1 MIAGVLTISATAFAE
16 LALTC
21 NKIWHNKQGK
31 WLTQGSARRRTFAR
45 CSTEPTGLK
54 YAGSGK
60 TQKLGLNF

>member
-45 CSTEPTGLK
+45 CTTVHPSLDESWGMK
-54 YAGSGK
+54 VGSRRV
-60 TQKLGLNF
+60 